1 MINHRSCRLCLVCCM
16 FEFERKKKKDMRKD
30 ENDLRSYFSFVL
42 SSYIDWEKHYIDRDK
57 TQENSF

>member
-1 MINHRSCRLCLVCCM
+1 M

-42 SSYIDWEKHYIDRDK
+42 SSYIDWGKHYIDRDK